1 MACPVVWWPDQRLSN
16 SSWLMD
22 ISKASRCV
30 SVVNNPLYYR
40 SAKKKKKFIFTQSIV
55 TNHGRPDDMFMLFS
69 ILDYFTTVAVHTR
82 LQLSRCQPDTSPTI
96 TTTLRTQYYLCR
108 AAWWADEGPVRQLL
122 HAYVSKKSYQSWI
135 SKVEQALL
143 CVCLAQYLHTT
154 RTSLVNSNLIPY
166 YV

>member
-1 MACPVVWWPDQRLSN
+1 
-16 SSWLMD
+16 
-22 ISKASRCV
+22 
-30 SVVNNPLYYR
+30 
-40 SAKKKKKFIFTQSIV
+40 
-55 TNHGRPDDMFMLFS
+55 MFMLFS

-143 CVCLAQYLHTT
+143 CVCVLHSTCIQPGHLWSIQISFHTMCNKRNIFLEYLFCIFFFCTWTIGTISGFVCWSFVMLSFCICVFGWDDNKISFELAVH
-154 RTSLVNSNLIPY
+154 
-166 YV
+166 